1 MSMIIVAC
9 EECGK
14 NYRVDL
20 TKIRGNSGKFSC
32 LACNHVITVSKP
44 SPQVAPDSGGFYP
57 PKPSP
62 EVKTSLGNE
71 TKTAANTAKIKGIGI
86 KGKMIVL
93 FILVPVLLMLGASLF
108 YISQMRELS
117 GLITDDSTKM
127 VTQMAEQI
135 ILEKG
140 LAVAREAKLYLDTHP
155 DLKKDDFNK
164 NPEFKN
170 VAMQK
175 VGKTGYT
182 LLVERRTKEQPIEI
196 MWVHPV
202 DKLVGVDLEV
212 ALKKKLGDKWARWA
226 KIRSSDHITKGYYL
240 WFDNREKYC
249 ANIPIPGSPFNI
261 VSSTYID
268 EFYKPVE
275 DLQLRAESVTNNAT
289 YTVIFI
295 LAIAALL
302 VAAIAFFYGNSL
314 SSKIRTLT
322 DMADRISI
330 GELDADL
337 TVKSN
342 DEIGALA
349 EAINRMQDSIRISI
363 ERLRRRGR

>member
-1 MSMIIVAC
+1 
-9 EECGK
+9 
-14 NYRVDL
+14 
-20 TKIRGNSGKFSC
+20 
-32 LACNHVITVSKP
+32 
-44 SPQVAPDSGGFYP
+44 
-57 PKPSP
+57 
-62 EVKTSLGNE
+62 
-71 TKTAANTAKIKGIGI
+71 
-86 KGKMIVL
+86 
-93 FILVPVLLMLGASLF
+93 
-108 YISQMRELS
+108 
-117 GLITDDSTKM
+117 
-127 VTQMAEQI
+127 
-135 ILEKG
+135 
-140 LAVAREAKLYLDTHP
+140 VAREAKLYLDTHP
-155 DLKKDDFNK
+155 DLKKDEFNK
-164 NPEFKN
+164 NAEFKN

-212 ALKKKLGDKWARWA
+212 ALKDKLGDKWARWA

-249 ANIPIPGSPFNI
+249 ANIPLPGTPFNI

-275 DLQLRAESVTNNAT
+275 DLQLRAKSVTNNAT
-289 YTVIFI
+289 YTVILI
-295 LAIAALL
+295 LAIATLL
-302 VAAIAFFYGNSL
+302 VAAIAFFYGNNL
-314 SSKIRTLT
+314 STKIRTLT

>member
-1 MSMIIVAC
+1 MMIVAC

-14 NYRVDL
+14 KYRVDL
-20 TKIRGNSGKFSC
+20 TKITGESGKFSC
-32 LACNHVITVSKP
+32 MACNHTNTITKP
-44 SPQVAPDSGGFYP
+44 KPQVAPVQGDFNRSRP
-57 PKPSP
+57 AP
-62 EVKTSLGNE
+62 EPRVGMGTEAKAFAKKS
-71 TKTAANTAKIKGIGI
+71 AKIKGIGI
-86 KGKMIVL
+86 KGKMMLL
-93 FILVPVLLMLGASLF
+93 FILVPVSLMLGTSLF
-108 YISQMRELS
+108 YINQMRELS
-117 GLITDDSTKM
+117 GLITGDSTKM

-140 LAVAREAKLYLDTHP
+140 QAVAREVKLYLNTHP
-155 DLKKDDFNK
+155 DLRKEDFNK
-164 NPEFKN
+164 TPEFKK

-175 VGKTGYT
+175 VGQTGYT
-182 LLVERRTKEQPIEI
+182 LLVERITEKQPIEI

-226 KIRSSDHITKGYYL
+226 KVRSKDHITKGYYL

-249 ANIPIPGSPFNI
+249 ANIPIPGTPFNI

-268 EFYKPVE
+268 EFYKPVVN
-275 DLQLRAESVTNNAT
+275 LQARAKSMTDSTT
-289 YTVIFI
+289 YTVII
-295 LAIAALL
+295 IIALATLL

-314 SSKIRTLT
+314 SSQIRNLT
-322 DMADRISI
+322 DMADRISV

-337 TVKSN
+337 TVKSR

-363 ERLRRRGR
+363 SRLRRRGR